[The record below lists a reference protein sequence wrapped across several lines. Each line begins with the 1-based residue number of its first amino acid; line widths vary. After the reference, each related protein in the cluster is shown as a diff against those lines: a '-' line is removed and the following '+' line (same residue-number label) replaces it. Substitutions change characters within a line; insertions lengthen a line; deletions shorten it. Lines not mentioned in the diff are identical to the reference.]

1 MELIPD
7 DRVRLMPL
15 QPDAF
20 LWLLLLLLLLHRLV
34 LLLMLLRLLLL
45 TPVHCLLFR
54 CP

>member
-20 LWLLLLLLLLHRLV
+20 LWLQPPLVLLLVVLLLHRW
-34 LLLMLLRLLLL
+34 
-45 TPVHCLLFR
+45 CY
-54 CP
+54 C